1 VKVATVPSTI
11 LSIGESDVKK
21 LEFQA
26 NINMNKDD
34 DTIKGTGQAQ
44 PSAVAAA
51 ASTNKPKSKRLC
63 KEISCPKFKQG
74 KCNAYCVACFQK
86 FGETTCR
93 DPHCINK
100 NYKDGYC
107 VSHLASVDDGD
118 AIAAKP
124 VSESATKK
132 KVSKPLKVGS
142 TKKKADAA
150 TKPTKPVS
158 ESATKTKKAAVAAK
172 PAKPVKRKRDY
183 RERYTFPATSTH
195 KKLRIDANSKNPNQ
209 QTITKD
215 DLLSLVD
222 SVLKETRH
230 AKTSDGEAHYL
241 LDEIRDSMNKALE
254 SSLSHKVK
262 KKSLKNDAPIEIQG
276 ISEEAFTAEEIAL
289 MPVVF
294 AYHCDDAESEQNAK
308 IATLDYEV
316 EQSRLK
322 RKVAA
327 ATDESNSSSGQ
338 VASKRKPASPAKSV
352 NSIEDETE
360 RVPADDFPGGW
371 TMQSV
376 PRTKV
381 AGKKPFDT
389 YYYSPKL
396 GLKFRS
402 RPEVKRFIA
411 LLDICDDDEEK
422 AFAIFK
428 GR

>member
-1 VKVATVPSTI
+1 
-11 LSIGESDVKK
+11 VKK

-26 NINMNKDD
+26 NINMDKDD
-34 DTIKGTGQAQ
+34 DTIKGTGKAH
-44 PSAVAAA
+44 SSSAAA
-51 ASTNKPKSKRLC
+51 AVASTNKPKSKRLC
-63 KEISCPKFKQG
+63 KEISCPKFRQG
-74 KCNAYCVACFQK
+74 KCNGYCVACFQT
-86 FGETTCR
+86 FGATTCR

-107 VSHLASVDDGD
+107 VSHLASVDGD

-124 VSESATKK
+124 VSE
-132 KVSKPLKVGS
+132 P
-142 TKKKADAA
+142 
-150 TKPTKPVS
+150 
-158 ESATKTKKAAVAAK
+158 ATKTKKAAVAAK

-230 AKTSDGEAHYL
+230 AKSSDGEAHYL
-241 LDEIRDSMNKALE
+241 LGEIRDSMNKALE

-308 IATLDYEV
+308 ISTLDYEA

-322 RKVAA
+322 RKAAVAS
-327 ATDESNSSSGQ
+327 DESNSSSSGQ

>member
-1 VKVATVPSTI
+1 
-11 LSIGESDVKK
+11 
-21 LEFQA
+21 
-26 NINMNKDD
+26 MNKDD
-34 DTIKGTGQAQ
+34 DTIKGTGQAHSS
-44 PSAVAAA
+44 SAVAAA

-74 KCNAYCVACFQK
+74 KCNGYCVACFQK

-132 KVSKPLKVGS
+132 K
-142 TKKKADAA
+142 KAVA
-150 TKPTKPVS
+150 
-158 ESATKTKKAAVAAK
+158 AAK

-183 RERYTFPATSTH
+183 RERYTFPATSTR

-209 QTITKD
+209 QTITKG

-230 AKTSDGEAHYL
+230 AKSSDGEVHYL

-322 RKVAA
+322 RKAAA

-371 TMQSV
+371 KMQSV